1 MENNKKLT
9 RSRKERMIA
18 GVCGGLAEYFGWD
31 PTLVRIVYALATIF
45 TAFAGIIIYLILWII
60 MPEER
65 YSDGSGWK
73 SYRNQYINI
82 IRVRTHL
89 SVASA
94 PDSSVP
100 SSGTSRHD
108 QPPEQFLQV
117 HLPALSSPLCCSS
130 IFHEDKSVIP
140 ESKL

>member
-18 GVCGGLAEYFGWD
+18 GVCGGLAEYLGWD

-65 YSDGSGWK
+65 YSDGYSG
-73 SYRNQYINI
+73 RMNQRFISI
-82 IRVRTHL
+82 AFISIRSIYFKDPDGNLIEVRTL
-89 SVASA
+89 
-94 PDSSVP
+94 
-100 SSGTSRHD
+100 
-108 QPPEQFLQV
+108 
-117 HLPALSSPLCCSS
+117 
-130 IFHEDKSVIP
+130 I
-140 ESKL
+140 